1 MDTWLKMLITSACV
15 VIIGGG
21 GYLASL
27 EYDAKYSRDAQV
39 NALLERNKETMRRLG
54 EN

>member
-27 EYDAKYSRDAQV
+27 EYEAKYSRDAQV

-54 EN
+54 DN

>member
-1 MDTWLKMLITSACV
+1 MDTWLKMLIASACV

-27 EYDAKYSRDAQV
+27 EYNAKYSAKAQREAV
-39 NALLERNKETMRRLG
+39 LERHKEFMRRLG
-54 EN
+54 AD